1 MKKHEKAGNRNL
13 PLCIVGLLLLIVFAF
28 VGPNLLLRLQ
38 DKSRLTRSVSVTNAG
53 TDYTVWKEDY
63 ETDTVK
69 RLQNLAD
76 GIAAGKQYYASEQA
90 YEAETDGEVYDL
102 LDKYILSPEWY
113 YIFQDMGMIQEDYF
127 YKYLDMDH
135 ISIKRYIL
143 YDEKLTDGVAIMAYD
158 ICVRQQD
165 PEDTGVSIECIVDSE
180 TATLYAMKV
189 VLENE
194 TETVTWDDIG
204 ADAPYYFITDYMQSY
219 LNDYNSEDYN
229 SEDYYSYPYIEIR
242 GDGQTDANTQILWDK
257 EAKIEA
263 KAWTASASDT
273 GEYTYDLNYGEHQ
286 LHLLVTLLNASAGQ
300 LEKGCGYLFGIR
312 EIAEQI
318 PDFLPDI

>member
-13 PLCIVGLLLLIVFAF
+13 LLCIVGLLLLIVFAF
-28 VGPNLLLRLQ
+28 VGPDLLLRLQ
-38 DKSRLTRSVSVTNAG
+38 DKNRLTRSVSVTNAG

-63 ETDTVK
+63 EMDTVK

-76 GIAAGKQYYASEQA
+76 GIAAGKQYYASEQD
-90 YEAETDGEVYDL
+90 YEATTDGEIYDL
-102 LDKYILSPEWY
+102 LDKYILSTEWN
-113 YIFQDMGMIQEDYF
+113 YIFQDMGMIPEDFF

-219 LNDYNSEDYN
+219 LQEDNSGDYTE
-229 SEDYYSYPYIEIR
+229 IE
-242 GDGQTDANTQILWDK
+242 GEMQTNANTQILWDK
-257 EAKIEA
+257 DAEIEAKIEA
-263 KAWTASASDT
+263 KDRTASANDT

-318 PDFLPDI
+318 PDFLPAS

>member
-1 MKKHEKAGNRNL
+1 MKKQGKRNQRNL
-13 PLCIVGLLLLIVFAF
+13 LLCIGGLSLLIVFAF
-28 VGPNLLLRLQ
+28 AGPELLLRLQ
-38 DKSRLTRSVSVTNAG
+38 DKSRLTRSVSITNTG

-76 GIAAGKQYYASEQA
+76 GIAAGKQYYASEQE
-90 YEAETDGEVYDL
+90 YEATTDGEIYDL
-102 LDKYILSPEWY
+102 LNKYILSIEWNY
-113 YIFQDMGMIQEDYF
+113 FFQDMGMIPEDYF

-158 ICVRQQD
+158 ICVKQQD

-180 TATLYAMKV
+180 TGTLYAMKV

-194 TETVTWDDIG
+194 TGSVTWDDIG
-204 ADAPYYFITDYMQSY
+204 ADAPYYFITDYMQYY
-219 LNDYNSEDYN
+219 LQNYNSDIYME
-229 SEDYYSYPYIEIR
+229 IES
-242 GDGQTDANTQILWDK
+242 DANAQILWDK

-263 KAWTASASDT
+263 KARTASETDT
-273 GEYTYDLNYGEHQ
+273 GGYTYDLNYGDHQ
-286 LHLLVTLLNASAGQ
+286 LHLLVTLLNASEGQ
-300 LEKGCGYLFGIR
+300 LEKGVGYLFGIR
-312 EIAEQI
+312 EIVEKI
-318 PDFLPDI
+318 PNFLPDI

>member
-13 PLCIVGLLLLIVFAF
+13 LLCIVGLLLLIVFAF
-28 VGPNLLLRLQ
+28 VGPDLLLRLQ

-76 GIAAGKQYYASEQA
+76 GIASGKQYYASEQD
-90 YEAETDGEVYDL
+90 YEATTDGEIYDL
-102 LDKYILSPEWY
+102 LDNYLLNTEWN
-113 YIFQDMGMIQEDYF
+113 YIFQDMGMIPEDFF
-127 YKYLDMDH
+127 YKNLDTDH

-165 PEDTGVSIECIVDSE
+165 PEETGVSIECIVDSE

-219 LNDYNSEDYN
+219 LSNYNSDT
-229 SEDYYSYPYIEIR
+229 YIEIP
-242 GDGQTDANTQILWDK
+242 GEAQTDANTQILWDK
-257 EAKIEA
+257 DAEIEAKIEA
-263 KAWTASASDT
+263 KARTASANDT
-273 GEYTYDLNYGEHQ
+273 GEYTYDLNYGEHS

-318 PDFLPDI
+318 PDFLPAS

>member
-28 VGPNLLLRLQ
+28 VGPDLLLRLQ

-219 LNDYNSEDYN
+219 LNDYNSEDY
-229 SEDYYSYPYIEIR
+229 YSYPYIEIR

>member
-1 MKKHEKAGNRNL
+1 MMKKHEKAGNRNL

-28 VGPNLLLRLQ
+28 VGPDLLLRLQ

-219 LNDYNSEDYN
+219 LNDYNSEDY
-229 SEDYYSYPYIEIR
+229 YSYPYIEIR